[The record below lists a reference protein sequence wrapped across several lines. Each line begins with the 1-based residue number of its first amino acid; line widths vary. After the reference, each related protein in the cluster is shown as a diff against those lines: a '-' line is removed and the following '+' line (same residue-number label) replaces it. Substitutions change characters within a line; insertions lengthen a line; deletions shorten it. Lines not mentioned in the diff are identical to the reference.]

1 MKPTMPHGRRTL
13 PSLSSARPG
22 FTRTGV
28 QRLIAAAGFFLLGV
42 ARISMAD
49 PAPGSHDAAFSDAG
63 LFKADASKLKDTFLI
78 AHPATQLDPHS
89 NVIWCGTLQLCW
101 NEAIKLVGEK
111 LRFTTASPVV
121 EMLNQEDFTVADLD
135 RSSYVAIADFEK
147 NHVEDEIRAA
157 LEKTFHGAAS
167 PELIPPA
174 PPHPGP
180 DDFVAYSYLFKNLA
194 FANVFSDQVSLDFP
208 DQPVECFGFDG
219 DHRVEDARSQ
229 VTICDYQSDDDF
241 VIKIATKSPKD
252 ELILAKVQPGATL
265 AETISNVLQRVAHGN
280 PADLTDRDSLAVP
293 KLNFD
298 LRRDFPELEGLVLAP
313 TPAAKIKDKLVIS
326 KAEQLVRFQ
335 LNEKGAILKSEAVI
349 VMRATAMANEPPPPP
364 SHQMIFDKPFLL
376 MLRQKGALQPYLAI
390 WIGNMT
396 LLQPKTDTGSK

>member
-1 MKPTMPHGRRTL
+1 
-13 PSLSSARPG
+13 
-22 FTRTGV
+22 V
-28 QRLIAAAGFFLLGV
+28 QRLIAAAGFFLLGL
-42 ARISMAD
+42 AGISLAD

-63 LFKADASKLKDTFLI
+63 LFKADASTLKDTFLI
-78 AHPATQLDPHS
+78 AHPATQLDPKT

-111 LRFTTASPVV
+111 LHFTTASPVV
-121 EMLNQEDFTVADLD
+121 EMLNQEDFTAADLD
-135 RSSYVAIADFEK
+135 PSSYVAIADFEK

-167 PELIPPA
+167 P
-174 PPHPGP
+174 
-180 DDFVAYSYLFKNLA
+180 
-194 FANVFSDQVSLDFP
+194 DQVSLDFP

-241 VIKIATKSPKD
+241 VIKIATKSPQD

-265 AETISNVLQRVAHGN
+265 AETVSNVLQRVAHGT
-280 PADLTDRDSLAVP
+280 PAALTGRDSLAVP

-298 LRRDFPELEGLVLAP
+298 LRRDFPELKGLVLAP
-313 TPAAKIKDKLVIS
+313 SATAKVKGPLVIS

-335 LNEKGAILKSEAVI
+335 LNEKGAILKSEAEITMVGAAA
-349 VMRATAMANEPPPPP
+349 VEFEPP
-364 SHQMIFDKPFLL
+364 SHQLIFNAPFLL
-376 MLRQKGALQPYLAI
+376 MLRQKDAPQPYLAL
-390 WIGNMT
+390 WIGNTT
-396 LLQPKTDTGSK
+396 LLQPKKDTGSK

>member
-1 MKPTMPHGRRTL
+1 MPHGPRTL
-13 PSLSSARPG
+13 PSLSFALPG
-22 FTRTGV
+22 FTRTGM
-28 QRLIAAAGFFLLGV
+28 QRLIAAAGFFLLGI
-42 ARISMAD
+42 AGNSMAD

-63 LFKADASKLKDTFLI
+63 LFKADASTLKDTHLV
-78 AHPATQLDPHS
+78 AHPATALDPHT

-101 NEAIKLVGEK
+101 NKAINLVGEK
-111 LRFTTASPVV
+111 LHFTTSSPVADF
-121 EMLNQEDFTVADLD
+121 LNQEDFTAADLD
-135 RSSYVAIADFEK
+135 PSSYVAIADFEK

-157 LEKTFHGAAS
+157 LQKTFHGDAS
-167 PELIPPA
+167 PELIPPT
-174 PPHPGP
+174 PPNPGP

-194 FANVFSDQVSLDFP
+194 FAHVFSDQVTLDFP

-229 VTICDYQSDDDF
+229 VTICDYQSDDNF
-241 VIKIATKSPKD
+241 VIRIATKSPND

-265 AETISNVLQRVAHGN
+265 AETISNVLQRVAHGS
-280 PADLTDRDSLAVP
+280 PANLTDRDSLAVP

-313 TPAAKIKDKLVIS
+313 TPAAKIHAPIPLVIS

-349 VMRATAMANEPPPPP
+349 MMPAGAMAPQFEPP
-364 SHQMIFDKPFLL
+364 SHQLIFNAPFLL
-376 MLRQKGALQPYLAI
+376 LLRQTSAPQPYLAL

-396 LLQPKTDTGSK
+396 LLQPKAASN

>member
-1 MKPTMPHGRRTL
+1 MPHGHRTL
-13 PSLSSARPG
+13 PSLSSALPG
-22 FTRTGV
+22 VTRTGV
-28 QRLIAAAGFFLLGV
+28 QRLIAVAGFFLLGV
-42 ARISMAD
+42 AGTSAAD

-63 LFKADASKLKDTFLI
+63 LFKADASTLKDTFLI
-78 AHPATQLDPHS
+78 AHPATQLDPQT

-101 NEAIKLVGEK
+101 NKAINLVGEK
-111 LRFTTASPVV
+111 LHFTTSSPVV
-121 EMLNQEDFTVADLD
+121 DLLNQEDFTAADLD
-135 RSSYVAIADFEK
+135 PSSYVAIADFEK

-157 LEKTFHGAAS
+157 LQKTFHGAAS

-194 FANVFSDQVSLDFP
+194 FASVFSDQVSLDFP

-241 VIKIATKSPKD
+241 VIRIATKSPKD

-265 AETISNVLQRVAHGN
+265 AKTIASVLQRVDHGA

-298 LRRDFPELEGLVLAP
+298 LRRDFPELEGLVLKPSAS
-313 TPAAKIKDKLVIS
+313 AKVKEPLVIS

-335 LNEKGAILKSEAVI
+335 LNEKGAILKSEATI
-349 VMRATAMANEPPPPP
+349 EMAATAMAPQFEPP
-364 SHQMIFDKPFLL
+364 SHQLIFDKPFLL
-376 MLRQKGALQPYLAI
+376 LLRQTGAPQPYLAL

-396 LLQPKTDTGSK
+396 LLQPKAASN